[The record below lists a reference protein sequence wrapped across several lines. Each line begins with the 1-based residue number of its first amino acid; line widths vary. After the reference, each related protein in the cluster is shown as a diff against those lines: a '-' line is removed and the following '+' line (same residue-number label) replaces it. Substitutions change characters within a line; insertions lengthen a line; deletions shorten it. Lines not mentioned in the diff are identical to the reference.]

1 MRAEEEAGSEIPRL
15 QLVWGRRLPPQAPSI
30 QTHNRPPPNPALSP
44 SLHAPTSGLGSLETV
59 WEAPGAHAVKCPV
72 AGRVVQPREV
82 EGRRDPPLPRQPS
95 PPPQSQQNK

>member
-72 AGRVVQPREV
+72 AGRVVPAAG
-82 EGRRDPPLPRQPS
+82 GRRPKRPPS
-95 PPPQSQQNK
+95 PPPAKPPTSVPAE